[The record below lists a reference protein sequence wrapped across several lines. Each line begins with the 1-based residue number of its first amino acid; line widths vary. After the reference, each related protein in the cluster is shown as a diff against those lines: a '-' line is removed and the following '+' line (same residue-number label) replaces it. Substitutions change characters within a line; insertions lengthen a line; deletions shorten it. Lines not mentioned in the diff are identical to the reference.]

1 MATTKKADGEAKK
14 PAISYWSK
22 DKCQCPVCKKFF
34 EREIMRSGNGRM
46 IAGGLSEE
54 LHRTF
59 EPSAKYG
66 RVYPLIYEVGA
77 CPNCYSFLPFLS
89 FLSSAL
95 LLHYNIEFLTAKSLF
110 LQYFCLI

>member
-34 EREIMRSGNGRM
+34 EREIMRRGTGRM
-46 IAGGLSEE
+46 IAGGLSED

-59 EPSAKYG
+59 EPRQYD
-66 RVYPLIYEVGA
+66 RQEDYQYLH
-77 CPNCYSFLPFLS
+77 LP
-89 FLSSAL
+89 
-95 LLHYNIEFLTAKSLF
+95 Y
-110 LQYFCLI
+110 QP